1 MVVLEGPASV
11 AAVAER
17 VANASADLSY
27 VMRGMAEDARAG
39 DTARKAE
46 RSAPATERE
55 RDLYAAVKEF
65 CLAARAAIG
74 QAV

>member
-17 VANASADLSY
+17 VANASAGLSY

-46 RSAPATERE
+46 GSAPATERE

-65 CLAARAAIG
+65 RLAARAAIG

>member
-39 DTARKAE
+39 ETARKAE
-46 RSAPATERE
+46 HAALAAERE
-55 RDLYAAVKEF
+55 RALYEVVREF
-65 CLAARAAIG
+65 RLAPRAAIG

>member
-39 DTARKAE
+39 DTSRRAE
-46 RSAPATERE
+46 GSALAAERE
-55 RDLYAAVKEF
+55 RALYEVVREF
-65 CLAARAAIG
+65 RLVARAAIG